1 MGKIQVLCKK
11 FGNLKWL
18 KRINCSV
25 FLFLYK
31 KIPLEYAIIKQNSP
45 GKEDLYEKSMDIPGR
60 LGRP

>member
-25 FLFLYK
+25 FSVFVQ
-31 KIPLEYAIIKQNSP
+31 ENSIRVCYNKAKFTWQ
-45 GKEDLYEKSMDIPGR
+45 GGSL
-60 LGRP
+60 